1 MSQWLIFEKS
11 EFSNRLFLI
20 NCIYAFLSK
29 LIAVKMNRV
38 VTYILNIL
46 LTCKQNLIIFLIAIF
61 LINISNAQ
69 EQIDLA
75 KKTIDG
81 RVFQL
86 SVQYSTCQNDNL
98 YGESWFQLKTSSGW
112 LDNGVLGW
120 KIRYFNCK
128 NEIFEQKFYI
138 DVSKKH
144 NTIGA
149 TEAGGNLSFSGYKIL
164 EDYNVVLEMIS
175 DNSILNGEKSK
186 ADNPKMISNSEL
198 PSPGEI
204 QFPRMVFQD
213 DIKNIQF
220 KSGTLSA
227 GQKYEWFTSNSSSDC
242 KGDVL
247 QSNTDRKLTL
257 NASLIG
263 KSHLCVRISGSP
275 QLGCICKQVNITN
288 ELPYRFAYEN
298 SFFAIGND
306 INSYLKRCVMDSD
319 NGQIKGE
326 IEFSTKKVNYS
337 KSFEITQG
345 IGSKSMI
352 NLKNYLDERID
363 SYNVGV
369 VLDKGGK
376 KVINSRDSFLIDFQW
391 NTRVYTYKFPSSLS
405 SQNVVVDRIINNGL
419 INPMGDFLVTQKE
432 IRMGSE
438 GINKNFYTVKAIK
451 PTYAFN
457 PTIKSIIL
465 PGLGSR
471 VVRSNRYTKNVT
483 KIFLIGG
490 CVTLVSKLYSNKMYN
505 NYLSSKNQSDM
516 INAYKK
522 ANISNKI
529 FLCSAITCGIIYSFD
544 IAYTSFN
551 LLKRRNNFVN
561 FQHQDPLEL

>member
-1 MSQWLIFEKS
+1 VF
-11 EFSNRLFLI
+11 
-20 NCIYAFLSK
+20 
-29 LIAVKMNRV
+29 
-38 VTYILNIL
+38 
-46 LTCKQNLIIFLIAIF
+46 TCKQHLIFFLIAFF

-69 EQIDLA
+69 DQIALA

-81 RVFQL
+81 RVLTL
-86 SVQYSTCQNDNL
+86 SVQYSECDENHNL
-98 YGESWFQLKTSSGW
+98 YGTSSFQITTSSDW
-112 LDNGVLGW
+112 PNNGVLSW

-128 NEIFEQKFYI
+128 NEILEQKFYC
-138 DVSKKH
+138 DVSKKR
-144 NTIGA
+144 NIIGT
-149 TEAGGNLSFSGYKIL
+149 TELNNENLVFKGNKIP

-175 DNSILNGEKSK
+175 DNSILNGGKAK
-186 ADNPKMISNSEL
+186 ADNPKMISYSEL

-213 DIKNIQF
+213 DIINIQF
-220 KSGTLSA
+220 KSGNLSA
-227 GQKYEWFTSNSSSDC
+227 GQKYEWFTSNSFSEC

-247 QSNTDRKLTL
+247 YSTTDRKLTL

-263 KSHLCVRISGSP
+263 KSNICVRISGSP
-275 QLGCICKQVNITN
+275 QLACICKKVNITN

-306 INSYLKRCVMDSD
+306 INSYVKRCVMDSD

-337 KSFEITQG
+337 KRFEITQG

-352 NLKNYLDERID
+352 DLKNYLDERID
-363 SYNVGV
+363 SYNLGV

-391 NTRVYTYKFPSSLS
+391 NTRVYTYKFPSSLN

-438 GINKNFYTVKAIK
+438 GINKNFYTVKAIE
-451 PTYAFN
+451 PTYVFN
-457 PTIKSIIL
+457 PTIKSMIL

-483 KIFLIGG
+483 KVFLIGS
-490 CVTLVSKLYSNKMYN
+490 CVSLVSKLYSNKMYN
-505 NYLSSKNQSDM
+505 NYLSSNNQSDM
-516 INAYKK
+516 INAYRK

-529 FLCSAITCGIIYSFD
+529 FLCSAITCGMIYSFD
-544 IAYTSFN
+544 IGYTSLN
-551 LLKRRNNFVN
+551 MLKRRNNFVN

>member
-1 MSQWLIFEKS
+1 MSKFL
-11 EFSNRLFLI
+11 NRLFLI
-20 NCIYAFLSK
+20 NWIYAHSRK
-29 LIAVKMNRV
+29 IIAVKMNRV
-38 VTYILNIL
+38 VKCILNNVFK
-46 LTCKQNLIIFLIAIF
+46 CKQHLIFFFIAIF

-69 EQIDLA
+69 DQIALA

-81 RVFQL
+81 RFLTL
-86 SVQYSTCQNDNL
+86 SVQYGVCADTNNL
-98 YGESWFQLKTSSGW
+98 YSESSFQITTSSDW
-112 LDNGVLGW
+112 PDNGVLGW

-128 NEIFEQKFYI
+128 NEILEQKFYF
-138 DVSKKH
+138 DVSKTP
-144 NTIGA
+144 NRIGT
-149 TEAGGNLSFSGYKIL
+149 TELNNENLVFTGYKIPG
-164 EDYNVVLEMIS
+164 DYNVVLEIIS
-175 DNSILNGEKSK
+175 DNSILNGGEAK
-186 ADNPKMISNSEL
+186 ADNPKMISYSEL
-198 PSPGEI
+198 PNPGEI

-213 DIKNIQF
+213 DIINIQF
-220 KSGTLSA
+220 KSGNLSA

-247 QSNTDRKLTL
+247 YSTTDRKLTL

-263 KSHLCVRISGSP
+263 KSNICVRISGSP
-275 QLGCICKQVNITN
+275 QLACICKMVNITK

-337 KSFEITQG
+337 KRFEITQG

-352 NLKNYLDERID
+352 DLKNYLDERID
-363 SYNVGV
+363 SYNAGV

-376 KVINSRDSFLIDFQW
+376 KLINSRDSFLIDFQW
-391 NTRVYTYKFPSSLS
+391 NTRVYTYKFPSSLN
-405 SQNVVVDRIINNGL
+405 SQNVVVDRIINNNGFP
-419 INPMGDFLVTQKE
+419 NPMGDFLVTQKE

-471 VVRSNRYTKNVT
+471 IVRSNRYTKNVT
-483 KIFLIGG
+483 KIFLIGS
-490 CVTLVSKLYSNKMYN
+490 CVTVASKWYSNKMYN
-505 NYLSSKNQSDM
+505 NYLSSNNQSDM

-522 ANISNKI
+522 ANMSNKI
-529 FLCSAITCGIIYSFD
+529 FLCSAITCGMIYSFD
-544 IAYTSFN
+544 IGYTSLN
-551 LLKRRNNFVN
+551 MLKRRNNFVN